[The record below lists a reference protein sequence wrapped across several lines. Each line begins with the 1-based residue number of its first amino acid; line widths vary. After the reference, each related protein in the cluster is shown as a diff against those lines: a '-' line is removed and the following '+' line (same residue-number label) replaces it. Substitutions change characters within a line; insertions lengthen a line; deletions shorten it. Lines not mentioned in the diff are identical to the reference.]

1 MNCSL
6 RLTINRIAENAVDL
20 NLKLMKWRLI
30 PDIDLDAVK
39 NCKCL
44 LIGAGSLGCQVARNL
59 LAWGVRNITFVDN
72 GRISYSNPVRQSLFV
87 FEDCGT
93 DKTKADTAAERMKAI
108 FPSANSIGVN
118 MKIPMPGHAS
128 ETQEG
133 IEEAKANYE
142 KLEELV
148 KEHDAVFLLT
158 DTRESRWLA
167 TVLAQMYNK
176 ICITAALGF
185 DTYVV
190 LRHGQRYDLHD
201 PIKHGDRLG
210 CYFCGD
216 IVAPTNSLKD
226 RTLDQQCTVSRP
238 ALCTIA
244 SAISVELLVSIL
256 NSPEKIAT
264 GAADVLDMC
273 GRSVLGLVPQQIRGD
288 LSNWSTTCLFG
299 QSFKECVACSEKVV
313 ESLKKDRFE
322 FVLQVLNKG
331 SYLEDIT
338 GISKMMK
345 EIDEG
350 TIDIIAIDE

>member
-1 MNCSL
+1 
-6 RLTINRIAENAVDL
+6 
-20 NLKLMKWRLI
+20 MKWRLI
-30 PDIDLDAVK
+30 PDIDLDTVK

-44 LIGAGSLGCQVARNL
+44 LIGAGSLGCQVGRNL
-59 LAWGVRNITFVDN
+59 LAWGVRNITYVDN
-72 GRISYSNPVRQSLFV
+72 GKISYSNPVRQSLFV

-93 DKTKADTAAERMKAI
+93 DKTKAAIAAERIKAI
-108 FPSANSIGVN
+108 FPSANAKGEN
-118 MKIPMPGHAS
+118 MKIPMPGHAV
-128 ETQEG
+128 ETEEG
-133 IEEAKANYE
+133 IEEAKSSYE
-142 KLEELV
+142 KLEELI

-167 TVLAQMYNK
+167 AVLSQIYDK

-201 PIKHGDRLG
+201 PIKHGERLG

-216 IVAPTNSLKD
+216 VVAPTNSLKD

-244 SAISVELLVSIL
+244 SAICVELLVSIL
-256 NSPEKIAT
+256 NTPDKQAT
-264 GAADVLDMC
+264 GAADVLDKC
-273 GRSVLGLVPQQIRGD
+273 ERSTLGVVPQQIRGD
-288 LSNWSTTCLFG
+288 LSNWSTTCFFG
-299 QSFKECVACSEKVV
+299 QNFKECVACSEKVV
-313 ESLKKDRFE
+313 ESLKKDKFE
-322 FVLQVLNKG
+322 FVMQVLNK
-331 SYLEDIT
+331 SNYLEDIT

-350 TIDIIAIDE
+350 IVDIIALDE

>member
-1 MNCSL
+1 M
-6 RLTINRIAENAVDL
+6 DL

-30 PDIDLDAVK
+30 PDIDLEAAK
-39 NCKCL
+39 NCRCL
-44 LIGAGSLGCQVARNL
+44 LIGAGSLGCQVGRNL
-59 LAWGVRNITFVDN
+59 LAWGVRNLTFVDN

-93 DKTKADTAAERMKAI
+93 DRTKASTAAERIRAI
-108 FPSANSIGVN
+108 FPSANAAGVN
-118 MKIPMPGHAS
+118 MKIPMPGHPV

-133 IEEAKANYE
+133 IDEAKANYE
-142 KLEELV
+142 KLEELI

-167 TVLAQMYNK
+167 TVLAQLYNK

-190 LRHGQRYDLHD
+190 LRHGQRHD
-201 PIKHGDRLG
+201 IHDSAKHGERLG

-216 IVAPTNSLKD
+216 VVAPTNSLKD

-244 SAISVELLVSIL
+244 SAIAVELLISLL
-256 NSPEKIAT
+256 NSPDKVAT
-264 GAADVLDMC
+264 GASEVLEKC
-273 GRSVLGLVPQQIRGD
+273 GRSTLGAIPQQIRGD
-288 LSNWSTTCLFG
+288 LASWGMTCLFG

-313 ESLKKDRFE
+313 QGLKNEKFE
-322 FVLQVLNKG
+322 FVMKALNK
-331 SYLEDIT
+331 SNYLEDIT
-338 GISKMMK
+338 GISQMMK